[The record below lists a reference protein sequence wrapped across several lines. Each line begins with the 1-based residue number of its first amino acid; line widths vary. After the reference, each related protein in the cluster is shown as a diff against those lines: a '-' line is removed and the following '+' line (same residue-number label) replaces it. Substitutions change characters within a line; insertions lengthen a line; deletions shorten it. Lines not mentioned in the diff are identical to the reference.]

1 MFCNQKRSLFMRT
14 NIYQPE
20 VVHLQ
25 SLNNLFIE
33 LTAKNCNQHCK
44 HCYIDFPKYKKE
56 IDFISIDI
64 IKQALND
71 TMSENIECIYLTGAE
86 PMTHPD
92 FNAILRLCLKRS
104 NVCICT
110 NGSFIN
116 EKKARFLKRVEEES
130 TNEIIFKIS
139 IDHYE
144 EIKNDDIRYRGAFRQ
159 AVFAI
164 KHLLKYNFN
173 PIITVVNYYNL
184 PEEEIMHGFGALFV
198 RNDFDLDNS
207 NLQIV
212 PWHDRNSQLDEHLS
226 ILAGNFDCKFGRI
239 LTTNGVYSCPFL
251 ANDYRGRCGSSF
263 VDYNKKSS
271 LETSFCNTC
280 MLAKK
285 QMFSID
291 FTQFE

>member
-1 MFCNQKRSLFMRT
+1 MKS

-20 VVHLQ
+20 VVHLK
-25 SLNNLFIE
+25 SLSNLFIE
-33 LTAKNCNQHCK
+33 MTAKNCNQHCK
-44 HCYIDFPKYKKE
+44 HCYIDFPMYKKE
-56 IDFISIDI
+56 VDFITIDAV
-64 IKQALND
+64 KQALND
-71 TMSENIECIYLTGAE
+71 TMQENIECIYLTGAE

-92 FNAILRLCLKRS
+92 FNAILRLCLRRS

-130 TNEIIFKIS
+130 SNEIIFKLS
-139 IDHYE
+139 LDHFE

-184 PEEEIMHGFGALFV
+184 SNDEWENGFEKLFE
-198 RNDFDLDNS
+198 RNNFELDSS
-207 NLQIV
+207 NLHII
-212 PWHDRNSQLDEHLS
+212 PWHDKNSSFEECCLDNYSSL
-226 ILAGNFDCKFGRI
+226 DCETSRV
-239 LTTNGVYSCPFL
+239 LTINGVYSCPFL

-280 MLAKK
+280 VRAKK
-285 QMFSID
+285 QLFSID
-291 FTQFE
+291 FSMFE

>member
-1 MFCNQKRSLFMRT
+1 MKN

-33 LTAKNCNQHCK
+33 LTAKNCNQRCK

-56 IDFISIDI
+56 IDFISIDL

-71 TMSENIECIYLTGAE
+71 TMAELIECIYLTGAE

-130 TNEIIFKIS
+130 SNEIIFNIS

-144 EIKNDDIRYRGAFRQ
+144 EVKNDDIRYRGAYRQ
-159 AVFAI
+159 AIFAL

-173 PIITVVNYYNL
+173 PIITFTNYYNL
-184 PEEEIMHGFGALFV
+184 SYEEIMQGFSAIFV
-198 RNDFDLDNS
+198 RHEFDLSSS
-207 NLQIV
+207 NLHIIPWYDRTSQINEGLI
-212 PWHDRNSQLDEHLS
+212 NSCS
-226 ILAGNFDCKFGRI
+226 KKDCEYGRI
-239 LTTNGVYSCPFL
+239 LTVNGVYSCPFL

-280 MLAKK
+280 ILAKK

-291 FTQFE
+291 FKQFE

>member
-1 MFCNQKRSLFMRT
+1 MRT

-20 VVHLQ
+20 VVHMQ
-25 SLNNLFIE
+25 ALNNLFIE
-33 LTAKNCNQHCK
+33 MTAKNCNQHCK

-56 IDFISIDI
+56 IDFINIDT

-71 TMSENIECIYLTGAE
+71 TTNEDVVCIYLTGAE

-130 TNEIIFKIS
+130 SNEIIFKIS

-144 EIKNDDIRYRGAFRQ
+144 EVKNDDIRYRGAFRQ
-159 AVFAI
+159 AIFAI
-164 KHLLKYNFN
+164 RHLLKYNFN

-184 PEEEIMHGFGALFV
+184 SNQELVQGFDNLFS
-198 RNDFDLDNS
+198 RNEFDLDSS
-207 NLQIV
+207 NLQVI
-212 PWHDRNSQLDEHLS
+212 PWYDRNSQPDENLS
-226 ILAGNFDCKFGRI
+226 VSSGKFDCEFGRI
-239 LTTNGVYSCPFL
+239 LTANGIYSCPFL

-285 QMFSID
+285 QLFSID
-291 FTQFE
+291 FSKFE